1 MPEGNYL
8 GYITL
13 PVVNVLKQILPSSS
27 IVLKAGLPF
36 CEKKNVT
43 LLRPVLVWTSVTLTQ
58 TV

>member
-1 MPEGNYL
+1 M
-8 GYITL
+8 GYVTL

-36 CEKKNVT
+36 CEKKTVT
-43 LLRPVLVWTSVTLTQ
+43 LLRPALVWTSVTLTQ

>member
-1 MPEGNYL
+1 MADMKKFIYNNLIIINLYL

-36 CEKKNVT
+36 FEKKIVT
-43 LLRPVLVWTSVTLTQ
+43 LVS
-58 TV
+58 